1 MGLFEDLS
9 RFLETRLE
17 EFLRNNPHLEL
28 QALDDKLREQRE
40 EAIKLLADL
49 RLREKQLQDEIL
61 ETAQDVQKWHIRIEK
76 AKNARRLDLVQPAEE
91 REAALLRQGNQL
103 WGQMEM
109 VKQRIKQI
117 IDLQH
122 QIEQKRKEVQAKVAE
137 VQASRAAASAQ
148 RAEQQWQTSGWNQSY
163 NYGFRD
169 LSDPLEQTFRQWE
182 MDEELEDLKRRM
194 GR

>member
-9 RFLETRLE
+9 HFLEIRLE

-28 QALDDKLREQRE
+28 QALDDKLRQQGE
-40 EAIKLLADL
+40 EAVKLLADL

-103 WGQMEM
+103 WGQMEL
-109 VKQRIKQI
+109 VKQRIKQT
-117 IDLQH
+117 IDLEH
-122 QIEQKRKEVQAKVAE
+122 QIGQKRKEVQAKVAE
-137 VQASRAAASAQ
+137 VQASRSTASAQ

>member
-137 VQASRAAASAQ
+137 VQANRASASAQ

-163 NYGFRD
+163 HYGFRD